1 MKSHSLRMHAN
12 DDERAADMANPA
24 AKHADEFRRETA
36 DRIIST
42 GRPVT
47 EYRGELGLN
56 LPRFR
61 YHPHL
66 STDLGRIQI
75 QCLSASPYQLLTS
88 GVFSFNKGHV
98 KLRK

>member
-1 MKSHSLRMHAN
+1 MHAN

-88 GVFSFNKGHV
+88 DVFSFNKGHV